1 MQLPGSECFYGF
13 AAPWALRISL
23 SIWDD
28 SAGGRWFSGAHR
40 WDRDHPCP
48 ALLTIRRDPLFG
60 HCTGRPRV
68 GQPHRPNFGPAA
80 GPGRLGRNLSGHL
93 PKPTGKPA
101 DVPGALSIGALLAF
115 NPLLIPAAVQD
126 GLEHRWVGLALKSVL
141 TRLRSTRGFEPV
153 PNSVEPVP
161 PDAGGHPSLADLLD
175 GGRGS
180 LGQLAPSPGRFRCAH
195 DGLQPANSLQ
205 RPSYR
210 RCASSR
216 SSQFV
221 AGARLDSGP
230 GILAARWMTVA

>member
-1 MQLPGSECFYGF
+1 MGSPPPGQRE
-13 AAPWALRISL
+13 
-23 SIWDD
+23 
-28 SAGGRWFSGAHR
+28 SASRFGTIPLGGRWFSGAHR
-40 WDRDHPCP
+40 WNRDHPCP

-80 GPGRLGRNLSGHL
+80 GPGRLGEEPFGSSAQAYRKTHRCAGGVVHRGSSGIQPIAH
-93 PKPTGKPA
+93 PRRRPGRTGTSVGRTGLK
-101 DVPGALSIGALLAF
+101 VSIGRGCA
-115 NPLLIPAAVQD
+115 P
-126 GLEHRWVGLALKSVL
+126 RVGSK
-141 TRLRSTRGFEPV
+141 PV

-161 PDAGGHPSLADLLD
+161 PDAGGDPRLAGLLD

-180 LGQLAPSPGRFRCAH
+180 LGQLAPSPGCFRCAH
-195 DGLQPANSLQ
+195 DGLQPADSLQ

-216 SSQFV
+216 SGQFV

-230 GILAARWMTVA
+230 YILAPRWMTVA

>member
-1 MQLPGSECFYGF
+1 MPCPPHYPARS
-13 AAPWALRISL
+13 AIWALHWSASCWATSPAEFWACSGAWTPGEEPFGSSAQAYRKTRRC
-23 SIWDD
+23 
-28 SAGGRWFSGAHR
+28 AGGVVHRGSSGIQPIAHPR
-40 WDRDHPCP
+40 RRPGRTGTSVGRTGLEVSIGRDC
-48 ALLTIRRDPLFG
+48 A
-60 HCTGRPRV
+60 PRV
-68 GQPHRPNFGPAA
+68 G
-80 GPGRLGRNLSGHL
+80 S
-93 PKPTGKPA
+93 
-101 DVPGALSIGALLAF
+101 
-115 NPLLIPAAVQD
+115 
-126 GLEHRWVGLALKSVL
+126 
-141 TRLRSTRGFEPV
+141 EPV